1 MAEISNEQLDHL
13 EELSELE
20 FSSEAKQKMKNDLN
34 QIVSFINEIESC
46 SLELEELPEKCTTI
60 ENLREDEPEVGLT
73 QEEALANAPRKSDG
87 YYSVAKVVD

>member
-1 MAEISNEQLDHL
+1 MAEISDEQLNHL

-20 FSSEAKQKMKNDLN
+20 FSAEAKQKMKKDLN

-46 SLELEELPEKCTTI
+46 NLQLEELPEKCVTI
-60 ENLREDEPEVGLT
+60 NNLRDDEPEIGLT
-73 QEEALANAPRKSDG
+73 QEEALSNAPKKSDG

>member
-1 MAEISNEQLDHL
+1 MAEISNEQLNHL

-20 FSSEAKQKMKNDLN
+20 FSAEAKQKMKKDLT

-46 SLELEELPEKCTTI
+46 NLKLEELPEKCV
-60 ENLREDEPEVGLT
+60 NLASLRDDEPEAGLS

>member
-1 MAEISNEQLDHL
+1 MAEISNEQLNHL

-20 FSSEAKQKMKNDLN
+20 FSAEAKQKMKKDLT

-46 SLELEELPEKCTTI
+46 NLKLEELPERCVPLAS
-60 ENLREDEPEVGLT
+60 LRDDEPETGLS
-73 QEEALANAPRKSDG
+73 QEEALANAPRKADG

>member
-1 MAEISNEQLDHL
+1 MAEISNEQLNHL

-20 FSSEAKQKMKNDLN
+20 FSAEAKQKMKKDLT

-46 SLELEELPEKCTTI
+46 NLKLEELPEKCVTLSS
-60 ENLREDEPEVGLT
+60 LRDDEPETGLS

>member
-1 MAEISNEQLDHL
+1 MAEISIEQLNHL

-20 FSSEAKQKMKNDLN
+20 FSKEAKQKMKNDLT

-46 SLELEELPEKCTTI
+46 NLKLEELPEKCITLDS
-60 ENLREDEPEVGLT
+60 LREDNSEIGLT
-73 QEEALANAPRKSDG
+73 QEEALANAPRKADG